1 MAPPKDNE
9 AVGCLRNMM
18 CESEPNK
25 LIQNRESNKG
35 SLERILGIEMQEK
48 QHTGAI
54 HEQKLI

>member
-9 AVGCLRNMM
+9 AVGCLWNMV

-35 SLERILGIEMQEK
+35 SLERILGTEMQEK
-48 QHTGAI
+48 QHTGACT
-54 HEQKLI
+54 